1 MTMTPTSSVQS
12 QTGPAPMG
20 KQSNAAPAEVPFNQ
34 VLSGEIA
41 NRQNSASTDRTPNN
55 EADSKNSPDQPAT
68 ASTGNSAAKE
78 TKQAESADA
87 KLKDAKDDKDSN
99 VTAPVSADLLAL
111 VANLSQ
117 VSTKSIKSDAS
128 LPEQGTP
135 AAIGIGKNASFART
149 GVQNSNI
156 TAQPDGGSEQMASLK
171 PETAFTS
178 LIQQGGELKSVL
190 NQQGIKVDTAKILDA
205 QLGMPP
211 AALLSVQQA
220 SLQIAQAAVGL
231 PGEKLTPNVGTPA
244 WDQALG
250 QKIVWMAAGAQQSAS
265 LTLNPPDLGPL
276 QVVLHVSNDQASAT
290 FISAHPDVRHALE
303 AALPKLREMMGDA
316 GIQLGQS
323 TVSAGT
329 PNQHGA
335 SGGSSSHASADLR
348 NADGTIDSAIQSGQA
363 QIRMT
368 GQGMVD
374 TFA

>member
-12 QTGPAPMG
+12 QTGPAPIG

-41 NRQNSASTDRTPNN
+41 NRQNSAGTDKTPNN
-55 EADSKNSPDQPAT
+55 ESDSKNSPDQPAT

-78 TKQAESADA
+78 TKPAESADA
-87 KLKDAKDDKDSN
+87 KPKDDKDSKDSN

-117 VSTKSIKSDAS
+117 VPTQSIKSDAS

-149 GVQNSNI
+149 GVQKLNI
-156 TAQPDGGSEQMASLK
+156 TAQPDGASEPTASLK

-178 LIQQGGELKSVL
+178 LMQQGGEVKSAL
-190 NQQGIKVDTAKILDA
+190 NQAALKTDTAKILDA
-205 QLGMPP
+205 QLATPP
-211 AALLSVQQA
+211 AALPSLQQV
-220 SLQIAQAAVGL
+220 SLQIAQAAAGF
-231 PGEKLTPNVGTPA
+231 PGEKLTPNVGTAA

-303 AALPKLREMMGDA
+303 AALPKLREMMSDA

-329 PNQHGA
+329 PNQHGG
-335 SGGSSSHASADLR
+335 SGGPSQHSPSGLR
-348 NADGTIDSAIQSGQA
+348 TADGAINSAIQGGQA

>member
-1 MTMTPTSSVQS
+1 
-12 QTGPAPMG
+12 MG

-41 NRQNSASTDRTPNN
+41 NRQNSAGTDKTPNN

-87 KLKDAKDDKDSN
+87 KLKDAKDGKDSN

-117 VSTKSIKSDAS
+117 VPTKSIKSDAS
-128 LPEQGTP
+128 LPMQDTP
-135 AAIGIGKNASFART
+135 AAIVIGKNASFART

-156 TAQPDGGSEQMASLK
+156 TAQPDGGSEPAASPK

-178 LIQQGGELKSVL
+178 LIQQAGELKSAL
-190 NQQGIKVDTAKILDA
+190 NQEAVKVDAAKILDA
-205 QLGMPP
+205 QLGTPP
-211 AALLSVQQA
+211 AALPSLQQA
-220 SLQIAQAAVGL
+220 SLQIAQAAAGL
-231 PGEKLTPNVGTPA
+231 PGEKLTPNVGTAA

-303 AALPKLREMMGDA
+303 AALPKLREMMSDA

-335 SGGSSSHASADLR
+335 SGGSSSHASSGLR
-348 NADGTIDSAIQSGQA
+348 TTDGAIDSAIQGGQV